1 MTSSTAGSGTAGDP
15 WILATPPGK
24 SDFEAWREPD
34 SEPPALVVQVGT
46 TQLRYQ
52 LRCLDDL
59 QQMLEARGDWAQ
71 LIEVV
76 TELTKAV
83 RAERAA
89 GTEATDPRM
98 IELMRQWRAL
108 IDQFTG
114 VEDGIRHSLA
124 RMYTEHDHAA

>member
-1 MTSSTAGSGTAGDP
+1 MVERYFNLEQQAQLD
-15 WILATPPGK
+15 
-24 SDFEAWREPD
+24 
-34 SEPPALVVQVGT
+34 QVRD
-46 TQLRYQ
+46 QLG
-52 LRCLDDL
+52 
-59 QQMLEARGDWAQ
+59 ERGRRQAERDWAE

-89 GTEATDPRM
+89 GAEATDPRM

>member
-1 MTSSTAGSGTAGDP
+1 MVERYFNLEQQAQLD
-15 WILATPPGK
+15 
-24 SDFEAWREPD
+24 
-34 SEPPALVVQVGT
+34 QVRD
-46 TQLRYQ
+46 QLG
-52 LRCLDDL
+52 
-59 QQMLEARGDWAQ
+59 ERGRRQAERDWAQ